1 MPLENIPLAD
11 LLNSLPEGGLGSSA
25 RSSAKNPRATAYLLV
40 SRAFA
45 RLPSL
50 SLLSERIDNLAE
62 VGVTP
67 MVPILPMLAKPTA
80 SFAEVFEKVE
90 GAQFACEYKY
100 DGFRAQVHKRGSEL
114 KIFSRAQEDMSARF
128 PDVLGQVR
136 EALVDPDLD
145 FVIDGEIVPVDE
157 NGEIAAFQVLA
168 RRLQVYEAN

>member
-1 MPLENIPLAD
+1 
-11 LLNSLPEGGLGSSA
+11 
-25 RSSAKNPRATAYLLV
+25 
-40 SRAFA
+40 
-45 RLPSL
+45 
-50 SLLSERIDNLAE
+50 
-62 VGVTP
+62 

-80 SFAEVFEKVE
+80 SFAEVFERVE
-90 GAQFACEYKY
+90 GARFACEYKY
-100 DGFRAQVHKRGSEL
+100 DGFRAQVHKRGQEL

-136 EALVDPDLD
+136 AALVDPGID